1 MMQPHIASAVN
12 LLSLVRQQTNAI
24 GVAVSYGKD
33 SLAALDLCC
42 RLFARVEAYYLYRVA
57 DMDIVAEWRETVLRR
72 TGVTVRDYPHFDLAR
87 CYRHAV
93 LAPHWKDLE
102 VPRVKLTDIEQVF
115 REDANVEWI
124 ALGWRATD
132 SLNRAIILKQC
143 RGWDPNARRVF
154 PLRKWRNSQ
163 VYDYLDAAGIKRPP
177 TLGRV
182 EQGGLDFNP
191 GALAALSPE
200 DTRRWMNDFPFS
212 GVQLNRPQPEPT
224 DDVTVKGKRAS
235 TG

>member
-1 MMQPHIASAVN
+1 MIEPHIASAIN
-12 LLSLVRQQTNAI
+12 LLSLVRQRTDAI

-33 SLAALDLCC
+33 SLATLDLCC
-42 RLFARVEAYYLYRVA
+42 RLFARVEAYYLFRV
-57 DMDIVAEWRETVLRR
+57 DGMEIVAEWRESVYRRHGVL
-72 TGVTVRDYPHFDLAR
+72 VRDYPHFDLAR

-93 LAPHWKDLE
+93 LAPHWKGLN
-102 VPRVKLTDIEQVF
+102 VPRVNLTDIETVF

-143 RGWDPNARRVF
+143 RGWDQKARRVF
-154 PLRKWRNSQ
+154 PLRKWKNSQ
-163 VYDYLDAAGIKRPP
+163 VYDYLDAAGIERPP

-191 GALAALSPE
+191 GALAALSPA

-212 GVQLNRPQPEPT
+212 GVQLQRPKAEPSG
-224 DDVTVKGKRAS
+224 DAAVTVEDAGTR
-235 TG
+235 